1 MVARTPIAES
11 LVKSASR
18 IHGESSRPTSAR
30 PGWLQ
35 LGALALVLLL
45 GAALVQL
52 GIAAA
57 LYPGGSWVDR
67 GQPGYGL
74 WNNFLCDLARDRA
87 INRSPN
93 PGAAWGRAGQWTLEL
108 AAAVF
113 WLCVPALF
121 VPPRHARAVRAC
133 GLLSTLG
140 LVLVPLTSDALHAL
154 ALLVGGIPGLAAVAL
169 TVRGLRQR
177 PALALL
183 GLGTL
188 VLAATDLGL
197 YLAHRGYPVPMV
209 ITALQRIVLVAAAIW
224 MVGCALALVSRRAG
238 PLE

>member
-1 MVARTPIAES
+1 MNED
-11 LVKSASR
+11 
-18 IHGESSRPTSAR
+18 SSRRTSAR
-30 PGWLQ
+30 PGLVQ

-45 GAALVQL
+45 ALGLLQL

-67 GQPGYGL
+67 EQPGYGL
-74 WNNFLCDLARDRA
+74 WNNFICDLARDRA

-108 AAAVF
+108 ATAVF

-121 VPPRHARAVRAC
+121 MPPRHARAVRAC

-140 LVLVPLTSDALHAL
+140 LLLVPLTYDVLHAL
-154 ALLVGGIPGLAAVAL
+154 ALILGGIPGLAAGAL
-169 TVRGLRQR
+169 SIRGLRQR

-183 GLGTL
+183 GMGAF
-188 VLAATDLGL
+188 VLAAVDLGL
-197 YLAHRGYPVPMV
+197 YLAHRGYPVPLV
-209 ITALQRIVLVAAAIW
+209 ITALQRLALFAAVIW
-224 MVGCALALVSRRAG
+224 MAGCALALLRQRRE
-238 PLE
+238 PT